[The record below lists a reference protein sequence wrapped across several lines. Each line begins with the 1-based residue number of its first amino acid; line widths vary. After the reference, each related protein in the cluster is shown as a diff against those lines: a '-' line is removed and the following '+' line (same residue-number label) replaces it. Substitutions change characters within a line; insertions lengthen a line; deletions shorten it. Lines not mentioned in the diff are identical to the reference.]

1 MAPNTN
7 LETIKK
13 IIVEKFNTMTSEEKS
28 LLGELL
34 ARQDALYKELEG
46 LLEEMDIYNNRII
59 SFLKDKKELSE
70 EEQKLLSRLMAIPQQ
85 PNPDMMVETVVLLR
99 VYQVKHKI
107 DETQSEILSIFNN
120 VIIQINKFVFQF
132 HLFQETEYFTIC
144 LSVIWIDILS

>member
-1 MAPNTN
+1 MTPDTN
-7 LETIKK
+7 LEPIEK

-34 ARQDALYKELEG
+34 TRLDALYKELEG
-46 LLEEMDIYNNRII
+46 LLKEMDVYNNKII
-59 SFLKDKKELSE
+59 SFLKNKKELSE

-107 DETQSEILSIFNN
+107 DEIQAEILSIFN
-120 VIIQINKFVFQF
+120 I
-132 HLFQETEYFTIC
+132 
-144 LSVIWIDILS
+144 